1 MCCEMVSR
9 HHVRLRRADPSVRQ
23 HPGSSRCR
31 AAEQLCGLPEPEE
44 DDDEE
49 REVVTFEHSEEGDKA
64 EARPC

>member
-1 MCCEMVSR
+1 MLRDGEPPSR
-9 HHVRLRRADPSVRQ
+9 LPTRRRPLSETTPR
-23 HPGSSRCR
+23 SSRCR

-64 EARPC
+64 DEARPC